1 MKKFKAF
8 KKDDKVW
15 AQAINPYSSF
25 WETRQYV
32 YFENVNPPILCPS
45 LTDGE
50 VYNEEDLEFGLSDEY
65 PHLVEPFP
73 IQSICVLKQQ
83 KEAESAKMRKY
94 LLTDEAAEKLLEK
107 HPNLIKH
114 FIINPS
120 ISEQITEQP
129 SSTEKEESVKDDE
142 TPERILSNI
151 THLALYDIK
160 KGVKITSITA
170 IMAMDEYAT
179 YQKQQTQKDIDAL
192 VEKLERQRD
201 NGTFDEAAYYNTFI
215 SDLKNLSK

>member
-1 MKKFKAF
+1 
-8 KKDDKVW
+8 
-15 AQAINPYSSF
+15 
-25 WETRQYV
+25 
-32 YFENVNPPILCPS
+32 
-45 LTDGE
+45 
-50 VYNEEDLEFGLSDEY
+50 
-65 PHLVEPFP
+65 
-73 IQSICVLKQQ
+73 
-83 KEAESAKMRKY
+83 MRKY
-94 LLTDEAAEKLLEK
+94 LLKPGRSLQTNFGGYTLTNDNLTDEAAEKLLEK

-179 YQKQQTQKDIDAL
+179 YQKQQIQKTIDAL

-201 NGTFDEAAYYNTFI
+201 NGTFDEAVYYNTFI